1 VYRILIDLIPAL
13 KVPDKAQEISNIL
26 LQGRTFIAIKKAFK
40 STGFGGKPLN
50 IGTRWDRHKVIQ
62 FIVPDISH

>member
-40 STGFGGKPLN
+40 STGF
-50 IGTRWDRHKVIQ
+50 
-62 FIVPDISH
+62 